1 MSINFIPNSSR
12 NIYMA
17 IKDTGWSNEIYK
29 IHQVNDLHKRAY
41 YEFMRIINTQKINW
55 DLVDAGRRLPKI
67 TSLKFTKDTQ
77 NDQEYTFTMLTY
89 DNDDN
94 NSYQKIVDLN
104 YDIFVCLKPDEPPR
118 RGYGGHVMSP
128 YRDDLELWVN
138 AQNDL
143 EKKGVAGGSSK
154 KKLIKKQVK
163 IK

>member
-67 TSLKFTKDTQ
+67 TSLKSISIHPNHANYISTYLNTCLTT
-77 NDQEYTFTMLTY
+77 YRIRATTF
-89 DNDDN
+89 
-94 NSYQKIVDLN
+94 
-104 YDIFVCLKPDEPPR
+104 
-118 RGYGGHVMSP
+118 
-128 YRDDLELWVN
+128 
-138 AQNDL
+138 
-143 EKKGVAGGSSK
+143 
-154 KKLIKKQVK
+154 
-163 IK
+163 